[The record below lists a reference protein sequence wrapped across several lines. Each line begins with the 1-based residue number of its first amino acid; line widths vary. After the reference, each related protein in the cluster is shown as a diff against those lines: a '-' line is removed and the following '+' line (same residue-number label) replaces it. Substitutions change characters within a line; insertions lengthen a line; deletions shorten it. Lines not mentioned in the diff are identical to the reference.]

1 MANGACPA
9 LLAGVLE
16 HVTAVVAAA
25 EAAGRQLGP
34 ESSIG
39 YVGGVRLL
47 RLIRDLAAEMAGPA
61 GLLTNPGAPSDGEIS
76 MTVLT
81 VPCHGIQGGSEQI
94 QMNILGER
102 VLGLPK
108 EPQVDRNMPFRES
121 VARASQP

>member
-1 MANGACPA
+1 MAGALGWTTERA
-9 LLAGVLE
+9 E
-16 HVTAVVAAA
+16 AA
-25 EAAGRQLGP
+25 EAAGRQPGA

-47 RLIRDLAAEMAGPA
+47 RLIRDLAVEMAGPA
-61 GLLTNPGAPSDGEIS
+61 GLLTGPDAPNGGEIA

-81 VPCHGIQGGSEQI
+81 VPCHGIQGGSEEI

-108 EPQVDRNMPFRES
+108 EPQVDRNVPFRES
-121 VARASQP
+121 ISRARER